1 MHIDVLLLLVVLLS
15 WHRYEGWYDVREEAF
30 VSDKDAEFMDFK
42 DTYGAPFKR
51 MSEETYFFKI
61 SKYQDWLIK
70 HIESSPSF
78 IMPPEK
84 RNNICTRLVDPL
96 ADLCISRTTF
106 EWGIKVPSEFDQRH
120 VMYVWFDALSNY
132 LSAIH
137 ALHEPPSSLS
147 KFWPAN
153 VHVIGKDITW
163 FHCVIWP
170 CILKSAGLPIPS
182 TVFAHGFVAGADG
195 RKMSKS
201 LGNVVDPNDLCNS
214 FPVDTLRWYF
224 CREAPFG
231 SDLSFSISNMIDAHN
246 AELCDTLGNLANR
259 CFSLCFKYMKGI
271 LPPPLSGSDYRPFDL
286 DKLRSNVEHHMS
298 TCALQLAS
306 ATIIS
311 ACRDANKFINDEA
324 PWLLKGD
331 EHEAMRKELVRVS
344 IDGLYI
350 LAHFIAPTMPTAAT
364 ALFTQC
370 GALPRPITELKNSFN
385 NLPPDTTTLNTGKVL
400 FNKIMANSCTHG
412 GDNSPTQTADIDNTV
427 ASKSGGDSNA
437 NVKGATPTMDEK
449 FSSIDIRVGRIN
461 KVWVHPEAEKLFCEE
476 IDLGEYSSNC
486 EGGVRKIASGLRA
499 HYSLDEMDGRLVCVI
514 TNLKPA
520 KLVGF
525 VSQGM
530 VLAAHDAKTGK
541 VELVTPP
548 EGSTLGERLFLKS
561 RDVPTSS
568 ATPSQVSKKKL
579 WQALAP
585 LLRVNSEGVAACD
598 GNALCTSKGPCTVP
612 TVTNGPI
619 S

>member
-1 MHIDVLLLLVVLLS
+1 M
-15 WHRYEGWYDVREEAF
+15 REEAF
-30 VSDKDAEFMDFK
+30 VSDKDAEFLNYK
-42 DTYGAPFKR
+42 DTYGAPLKR

-61 SKYQDWLIK
+61 SKYQNWLIK
-70 HIESSPSF
+70 HIESTPSF
-78 IMPPEK
+78 IMPSEK

-96 ADLCISRTTF
+96 GDLCISRITF
-106 EWGIKVPSEFDQRH
+106 EWGIKVPEEFDQRH
-120 VMYVWFDALSNY
+120 VMYVWFDALCNY
-132 LSAIH
+132 LSAVH
-137 ALHEPPSSLS
+137 AIDEQPSSLS

-153 VHVIGKDITW
+153 VHIIGKDITW

-182 TVFAHGFVAGADG
+182 SVFAHGFVAGADG

-201 LGNVVDPNDLCNS
+201 LGNVVDPNELCNS
-214 FPVDTLRWYF
+214 FPIDSLRWYI

-231 SDLSFSISNMIDAHN
+231 SDLSFSISSMVDAHN

-271 LPPPLSGSDYRPFDL
+271 LPPPLNGSDYKPFDL
-286 DKLRSNVEHHMS
+286 DKLRSNVDHHMS

-306 ATIIS
+306 ATMMS

-331 EHEAMRKELVRVS
+331 EYEATRKELVRVS
-344 IDGLYI
+344 IDALYV

-370 GALPRPITELKNSFN
+370 GALPRPIPELKNSFD
-385 NLPPDTTTLNTGKVL
+385 NLPPETKTLNTGKVL
-400 FNKIMANSCTHG
+400 FNKITASSCTYG
-412 GDNSPTQTADIDNTV
+412 SDGPTQAADIDSTV
-427 ASKSGGDSNA
+427 STSGDSNT
-437 NVKGATPTMDEK
+437 NVKGLTKSPLTIDEK
-449 FSSIDIRVGRIN
+449 FSSIEIRVGRIN
-461 KVWVHPEAEKLFCEE
+461 KVWVHPEADKLFCEE
-476 IDLGEYSSNC
+476 IDLGECSSNC
-486 EGGVRKIASGLRA
+486 EGGVRKIASGLRE
-499 HYSLDEMDGRLVCVI
+499 YYTLDEMDGRLVCVI
-514 TNLKPA
+514 TNLKSS

-530 VLAAHDAKTGK
+530 VLAAHDVETGK

-548 EGSTLGERLFLKS
+548 EGSKLGERLFLES

-579 WQALAP
+579 WQGLAP

-598 GNALCTSKGPCTVP
+598 GNVLCTSKGPCTVP